1 MAGPLP
7 TESLDPTAQSYPSND
22 DRARNAYLPGGCRG
36 SILPGV
42 RQLRA
47 LPAARSFRSAVHL
60 TVLGLA
66 PLIFG
71 ACATAAS
78 NVSPPAPT
86 SSEDVSAV
94 AESPVTSAEARDA
107 ALRDAED
114 LRVLAAE
121 ARAAEA
127 ERPRSILPFGVI
139 WGPAAVEGSAFGI
152 RLLERPSGRA
162 PVAVRGEFAG
172 LPVRFGRLGG
182 SWYGLAAVPIGTEGE
197 SELRL
202 DFDFE
207 DGSTYVQIV
216 PIAVSDRVF
225 ESSRLTV
232 APKYSSPS
240 AEALERIQR
249 ERQLV
254 RSVLDTASAE
264 WLIDTA
270 FRPPRPLT
278 VTSPYGVERV
288 FNGELQSRHTGLD
301 LKGATGA
308 PVRAA
313 ARGRVMIARE
323 LYFSG
328 NGVYLDHGRG
338 VYTGYF
344 HLSRILVQEGEMVEA
359 GQLVGEVGATGRVTG
374 PHLHWSLWVGGTSLD
389 ASSLL
394 EMSIPLEGELP

>member
-1 MAGPLP
+1 
-7 TESLDPTAQSYPSND
+7 
-22 DRARNAYLPGGCRG
+22 
-36 SILPGV
+36 V
-42 RQLRA
+42 RI
-47 LPAARSFRSAVHL
+47 LPAARSFRTAGRL

-66 PLIFG
+66 LLIFG
-71 ACATAAS
+71 ACATTAS

-86 SSEDVSAV
+86 SGDDVRTA
-94 AESPVTSAEARDA
+94 AESPVTSTEAREA
-107 ALRDAED
+107 TLRDAED

-127 ERPRSILPFGVI
+127 DRPPSILPFGVI
-139 WGPAAVEGSAFGI
+139 WGPAAEEGSAIGI

-172 LPVRFGRLGG
+172 LPVRFGRIDG

-202 DFDFE
+202 DFDFD
-207 DGSTYVQIV
+207 DGSTYVQTL

-264 WLIDTA
+264 WLIDTS

>member
-1 MAGPLP
+1 MMTGQEMAA
-7 TESLDPTAQSYPSND
+7 TK
-22 DRARNAYLPGGCRG
+22 RFLPGGLRG
-36 SILPGV
+36 SILPSV
-42 RQLRA
+42 KQARILE
-47 LPAARSFRSAVHL
+47 AARSLPGARRLGA
-60 TVLGLA
+60 LGLV
-66 PLIFG
+66 PLMFLG
-71 ACATAAS
+71 ACATGGPEVVA
-78 NVSPPAPT
+78 PPAPVVR
-86 SSEDVSAV
+86 SEAGADERGAAAAS
-94 AESPVTSAEARDA
+94 EAREA
-107 ALRDAED
+107 AIRDAED
-114 LRVLAAE
+114 LRALAAE

-127 ERPRSILPFGVI
+127 DRPPSILPFGVV
-139 WGPAAVEGSAFGI
+139 WGPAAQEGSAFGI
-152 RLLERPSGRA
+152 RVLERPSGRA

-172 LPVRFGRLGG
+172 LLVRFGRLDG

-197 SELRL
+197 PELRL
-202 DFDFE
+202 DFAFE
-207 DGSTYVQIV
+207 DGSAYVQSL

-249 ERQLV
+249 ERELV

-264 WLIDTA
+264 WLIDTP

-344 HLSRILVQEGEMVEA
+344 HLSRILVEEGEMVEA

-374 PHLHWSLWVGGTSLD
+374 PHLHWSLWVAGTSLD

-394 EMSIPLEGELP
+394 EMSVPFVSNSHGEAK

>member
-1 MAGPLP
+1 MPGRDTDSPRLLACRTSSEHPP
-7 TESLDPTAQSYPSND
+7 DVKP
-22 DRARNAYLPGGCRG
+22 AR
-36 SILPGV
+36 V
-42 RQLRA
+42 
-47 LPAARSFRSAVHL
+47 LPAARPFL
-60 TVLGLA
+60 TAGRLAFVSLA

-71 ACATAAS
+71 ACATGASSVAPPPSPAVSEAVKTAEEGNVAAS
-78 NVSPPAPT
+78 RT
-86 SSEDVSAV
+86 RE
-94 AESPVTSAEARDA
+94 A

-114 LRVLAAE
+114 LRALAAE
-121 ARAAEA
+121 GRAAEA
-127 ERPRSILPFGVI
+127 DRPRSILPFGVT
-139 WGPAAVEGSAFGI
+139 WGPAAEEGSAIGI

-162 PVAVRGEFAG
+162 PIAVRGEFAG

-182 SWYGLAAVPIGTEGE
+182 DWYGLAAVPIGTEGE
-197 SELRL
+197 TELRL
-202 DFDFE
+202 DFEFQ
-207 DGSTYVQIV
+207 DGSTYVQSLA
-216 PIAVSDRVF
+216 IAVADRVF

-264 WLIDTA
+264 WLIDTP

-301 LKGATGA
+301 LKGASGA

-344 HLSRILVQEGEMVEA
+344 HLSRILVEEGELVEA

-394 EMSIPLEGELP
+394 EMSVPLDSGLP